1 MRLSITSDGRY
12 LRTPDGA
19 VWSDGALHYGVWSR
33 YLDVFDRV
41 NVIARVAPIA
51 LPHDKLRR
59 ADGPGVEFSDVP
71 TYVGVWQYL
80 KQAPAVKRA
89 ARGGIRPDDAVM
101 LNVPGNMASCVMAAL
116 APERPYGVHVISDCW
131 DTFAP
136 GAFKHPFRPY
146 LRWALSRR
154 LRQQVRH
161 SSAALYV
168 TARTLQER
176 YPSNG
181 LMAGISDVDLP
192 DEAFIPAP
200 RSDFAK
206 PGPLTL
212 ISVGTMAT
220 QFTKGHDVLIDA
232 VANLAQRGLDV
243 RAVLVGGGHYQSFLE
258 ERARRLGIAERIV
271 FRGQLPA
278 GPRVREELDAADLYV
293 FPTRIEGLPRALV
306 EAMARGL
313 PCISTPV
320 GGIPE
325 LLPAEDLVP
334 TNNVPALVEKITAVV
349 ANPERL
355 AAMSARNLAVARE
368 FRGEILRPRWNEFLR
383 RLAEQTA
390 EWNRRQSK
398 RPTTA
403 TTLNKQDEV
412 PVHA

>member
-33 YLDVFDRV
+33 YLDVFDCV
-41 NVIARVAPIA
+41 NVVARVAPIDK
-51 LPHDKLRR
+51 PHDKLRR
-59 ADGPGVEFSDVP
+59 ADGLGVEFSDVP

-80 KQAPAVKRA
+80 KQARAVKRA
-89 ARGGIRPDDAVM
+89 ARAGIRSDDAVM
-101 LNVPGNMASCVMAAL
+101 LNVPGNMASCVMSIL
-116 APERPYGVHVISDCW
+116 APGRPYGVHVISDCW

-136 GAFKHPFRPY
+136 GAFKHPLRPY
-146 LRWALSRR
+146 LRWSLSRR
-154 LRQQVRH
+154 LRNQVRH

-168 TARTLQER
+168 TSRTLQER

-192 DEAFIPAP
+192 DEAFVAEP
-200 RSDFAK
+200 RSDFK
-206 PGPLTL
+206 KSGPITL
-212 ISVGTMAT
+212 ISIGTMAT

-243 RAVLVGGGHYQSFLE
+243 RAILVGGGHYQGFLE
-258 ERARRLGIAERIV
+258 ERTRNLGIAERIV

-278 GPRVREELDAADLYV
+278 GPRVREELDGADLYV

-334 TNNVPALVEKITAVV
+334 TSNVAALLEKITTVL

-355 AAMSARNLAVARE
+355 AAMSARNLGVARE
-368 FRGEILRPRWNEFLR
+368 FRGEVLRPRWNEFLR
-383 RLAEQTA
+383 SLAEQTA
-390 EWNRRQSK
+390 AWNNCHKSPSAAAVTMK
-398 RPTTA
+398 
-403 TTLNKQDEV
+403 KQTEV

>member
-41 NVIARVAPIA
+41 NVVARVAPIA
-51 LPHDKLRR
+51 LAHDKLRR
-59 ADGPGVEFSDVP
+59 ADGEGVEFSDVP

-80 KQAPAVKRA
+80 KQAGAVKRA
-89 ARGGIRPDDAVM
+89 ARAAIRPDDAVM
-101 LNVPGNMASCVMAAL
+101 LNVPGNVASCVMKAI
-116 APERPYGVHVISDCW
+116 APGRPYGVHVISDCW

-154 LRQQVRH
+154 LAQQVRH

-168 TARTLQER
+168 TSRTLQER

-181 LMAGISDVDLP
+181 VMAGISDVDLP
-192 DEAFIPAP
+192 DEAFAANP
-200 RSDFAK
+200 RAGLVNT
-206 PGPLTL
+206 GPITL
-212 ISVGTMAT
+212 MTLGTMAT
-220 QFTKGHDVLIDA
+220 QFTKGHDILIDA
-232 VANLAQRGLDV
+232 VANLTQRGLDV
-243 RAVLVGGGHYQSFLE
+243 RAVFVGGGHYQGFLE
-258 ERARRLGIAERIV
+258 ERARSLGIAERII

-278 GPRVREELDAADLYV
+278 GQRVREEFDQADLFV

-325 LLPAEDLVP
+325 LLSAEDLVP
-334 TNNVPALVEKITAVV
+334 PSNVTALAEKVASVI
-349 ANPERL
+349 ANPQQIP
-355 AAMSARNLAVARE
+355 AMSARNLAVARE
-368 FRGEILRPRWNEFLR
+368 FRGEVLRPKWNDFLR
-383 RLAEQTA
+383 TLADQTA
-390 EWNRRQSK
+390 SWNSRLRAQSNSG
-398 RPTTA
+398 A
-403 TTLNKQDEV
+403 TNKHTEV

>member
-33 YLDVFDRV
+33 YLDVFERV
-41 NVIARVAPIA
+41 NVVARVAPIA
-51 LPHDKLRR
+51 AAHDKLRR
-59 ADGPGVEFSDVP
+59 ADGDGVEFSDVP

-80 KQAPAVKRA
+80 KQASAVKRA
-89 ARGGIRPDDAVM
+89 ARAAIRPDDAVM
-101 LNVPGNMASCVMAAL
+101 LNVPGNVASCVMKAI
-116 APERPYGVHVISDCW
+116 APGRPYGVHVISDCW

-154 LRQQVRH
+154 LRHQVRN

-168 TARTLQER
+168 TSRTLQER

-181 LMAGISDVDLP
+181 VMAGISDVDLP
-192 DEAFIPAP
+192 DDAFAAAP
-200 RSDFAK
+200 RVGFVNS
-206 PGPLTL
+206 GPITL
-212 ISVGTMAT
+212 MTLGTMAT
-220 QFTKGHDVLIDA
+220 QFTKGHDILIDA
-232 VANLAQRGLDV
+232 VANLVQRGLDV
-243 RAVLVGGGHYQSFLE
+243 RAVLVGGGHYQGFLE
-258 ERARRLGIAERIV
+258 ERARSLGIAERII

-278 GPRVREELDAADLYV
+278 GARVREEFDQADLFV

-325 LLPAEDLVP
+325 LLQADDLVP
-334 TNNVPALVEKITAVV
+334 PSNVAALADKVAAVI
-349 ANPERL
+349 ANPQQIP
-355 AAMSARNLAVARE
+355 AMSARNLAVARE
-368 FRGEILRPRWNEFLR
+368 FRGEVLRPKWNDFLR
-383 RLAEQTA
+383 TLAEQTA
-390 EWNRRQSK
+390 TWNNRQSARSTSAK
-398 RPTTA
+398 SA
-403 TTLNKQDEV
+403 AKQTEV
-412 PVHA
+412 AVHA

>member
-41 NVIARVAPIA
+41 NVIARVAPIDA
-51 LPHDKLRR
+51 AHEKLRR
-59 ADGPGVEFSDVP
+59 ADGPGVDFSAVP

-80 KQAPAVKRA
+80 KQASAVKRA
-89 ARGGIRPDDAVM
+89 ARAGIRPEDAVI
-101 LNVPGNMASCVMAAL
+101 LNVPGNMASCVMPSL
-116 APERPYGVHVISDCW
+116 AHGRPYGVHVISDCW

-154 LRQQVRH
+154 LRKQVRN

-168 TARTLQER
+168 TSRTLQER
-176 YPSNG
+176 YPSQG
-181 LMAGISDVDLP
+181 VMAGISDVDLP
-192 DEAFIPAP
+192 DEAFAEAP
-200 RSDFAK
+200 RTGLINA
-206 PGPLTL
+206 GPITL
-212 ISVGTMAT
+212 MTLGTMAT
-220 QFTKGHDVLIDA
+220 QFTKGHDLLIDA
-232 VANLAQRGLDV
+232 VANLTQRGLDV
-243 RAVLVGGGHYQSFLE
+243 RAVLVGGGHYQGFLE
-258 ERARRLGIAERIV
+258 ERARNLGISERII

-278 GPRVREELDAADLYV
+278 GARVREEFDRADLFV

-325 LLPAEDLVP
+325 LLPAADLVP
-334 TNNVPALVEKITAVV
+334 PSNVLALTNKVAAVI
-349 ANPERL
+349 ANPDQI

-368 FRGEILRPRWNEFLR
+368 FRGEVLRPKWNAFLR
-383 RLAEQTA
+383 VLAEQTA
-390 EWNRRQSK
+390 DYSMPK
-398 RPTTA
+398 PSTA
-403 TTLNKQDEV
+403 QRVKQAEV